1 MYEIL
6 HEHRIVSPEKKIVF
20 SVGILYIKKK
30 QQQKQQMCKAH
41 SNKGPQNQKILSAEL
56 WKYLLENIT
65 NVENAFQWTNL

>member
-1 MYEIL
+1 
-6 HEHRIVSPEKKIVF
+6 
-20 SVGILYIKKK
+20 
-30 QQQKQQMCKAH
+30 MCKAH

>member
-56 WKYLLENIT
+56 
-65 NVENAFQWTNL
+65 